1 MKFDKGIA
9 KKYRNALEEA
19 VKIVI
24 EKGNKQ
30 QRFVAKL
37 IEKTDILIRVVPLK
51 EINVSGVCGV
61 IDNVRTNERIANE
74 VIDVETAMGEIY
86 ITFSDWC
93 WDVAGMRGCT
103 GTLVHE
109 GLHAYDFA
117 RIISSFSKADTEPD
131 NVLDLTLYELERR
144 AAVTSGEYLSII
156 AEPDYISD
164 GLALDLI
171 SLDKNGKPAVDYK
184 AIEQR
189 MQNGY
194 GLNAKEQG
202 VKMSDMLG
210 LKPKSKGFFNKLFG

>member
-9 KKYRNALEEA
+9 KKYRRAIEEA

-37 IEKTDILIRVVPLK
+37 IAKTNVTIRVVPLS

-61 IDNVRTNERIANE
+61 INNSKTNKRITKGVLE
-74 VIDVETAMGEIY
+74 IEDAMGEIY

-131 NVLDLTLYELERR
+131 NVIDLTLYELERR

-156 AEPDYISD
+156 AEPDYIDD
-164 GLALDLI
+164 GLQLSLI

-184 AIEQR
+184 AIEGR

-194 GLNAKEQG
+194 GLNANEQG
-202 VKMSDMLG
+202 VRMSDMLG
-210 LKPKSKGFFNKLFG
+210 LKPKSKGFFSKLFG